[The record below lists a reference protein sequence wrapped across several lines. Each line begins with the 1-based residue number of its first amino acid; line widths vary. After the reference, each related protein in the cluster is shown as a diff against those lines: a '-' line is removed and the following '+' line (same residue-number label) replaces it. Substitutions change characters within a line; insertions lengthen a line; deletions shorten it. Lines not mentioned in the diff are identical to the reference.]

1 MVQTQYENK
10 NKLILPYKSNPQRYM
25 WHESWPLLISFNC
38 KIGLIL
44 SAPKGP
50 YLKAWKNN

>member
-44 SAPKGP
+44 SAPKGL